1 MKYDGTN
8 YIEVIEAH
16 ARWYAEELDEN
27 GVVRDDLRAD
37 FSGADLR
44 GALMPDQLLY
54 GAIFR
59 GANLHGADLT
69 KCDLCRADL
78 TGANLHYTRIE
89 GANLHDAVGLQFIPI
104 GCPDTGAFIG
114 WKQAHMRRGGEVC
127 EEHVILKLLIP
138 EDAYRTS
145 DTRRECRAS
154 KVKVLEIQ
162 AIDGTVLIDE
172 NTQTD
177 DCAVSIKHPEVEYR
191 VGQITEAQ
199 PGYLETHQR
208 FENTRYYHHNNGIFF
223 FINRGDAVLYL
234 TGGQDADGQP
244 IDIHP
249 LLAQY
254 MREMEAKKHGQDT

>member
-1 MKYDGTN
+1 MRFDGEN
-8 YIEVIEAH
+8 LKDMIEAH

-114 WKQAHMRRGGEVC
+114 WKQAHMRRGGEVR

-172 NTQTD
+172 HTQTD

-223 FINRGDAVLYL
+223 FINRMDAVLYL
-234 TGGQDADGQP
+234 TGGQDEAGQP

-249 LLAQY
+249 LFEKYQ
-254 MREMEAKKHGQDT
+254 REMEAKAHGKNP

>member
-16 ARWYAEELDEN
+16 ARWYAEELDES

-59 GANLHGADLT
+59 GANLGGADLT

-78 TGANLHYTRIE
+78 TGANLHYARIE
-89 GANLHDAVGLQFIPI
+89 GANLHDATGLPFIPI
-104 GCPDTGAFIG
+104 ACPDTGSFTA
-114 WKQAHMRRGGEVC
+114 WKAAYLKGT
-127 EEHVILKLLIP
+127 EERVILKLLIP
-138 EDAYRTS
+138 EDAFRTS

-162 AIDGTVLIDE
+162 SLDGDVLVGE
-172 NTQTD
+172 HNPD
-177 DCAVSIKHPEVEYR
+177 DNYAVSIKHPEVEYH

-199 PGYLETHQR
+199 PGYMEIMQR
-208 FENTRYYHHNNGIFF
+208 FEDTRYFHHNNGIFF
-223 FINRGDAVLYL
+223 FCNRMDAILYL
-234 TGGQDADGQP
+234 TGGQDETGQP
-244 IDIHP
+244 IDLHP
-249 LLAQY
+249 EFERHMQELEKQ
-254 MREMEAKKHGQDT
+254 RKPIPVD

>member
-44 GALMPDQLLY
+44 GALLPNTLLY
-54 GAIFR
+54 GANFQR
-59 GANLHGADLT
+59 ANLCGADLT
-69 KCDLCRADL
+69 KCDLVRADF
-78 TGANLHYTRIE
+78 TGANLHYARIE
-89 GANLHDAVGLQFIPI
+89 GANLHDAIGLPFIPI
-104 GCPDTGAFIG
+104 ACPDTGSFTA
-114 WKQAHMRRGGEVC
+114 WKAAYLKGT
-127 EEHVILKLLIP
+127 EERVILKLLIP

-172 NTQTD
+172 HTKTD

-249 LLAQY
+249 LLEQY
-254 MREMEAKKHGQDT
+254 QREMEAKKHGQNT